1 MNKFFKEFKEFAEKG
16 SAVDMAVG
24 VIVGAAMNGVV
35 GSLVKDVIMPPIG
48 ILLGNVDF
56 SQFFIVLKN
65 PTHETFNTVAAAN
78 AAGATTLNIGLFT
91 NTIISFI
98 ITLFAVFMFVRIMN
112 KIRDKRVTTRK
123 CPYCMKED
131 VSASATIC
139 PYCCSKLTPVPVTG
153 AALKTPNI
161 KQIGKKLGKIIGK

>member
-1 MNKFFKEFKEFAEKG
+1 MKKFFQEFKEFAEKG

-24 VIVGAAMNGVV
+24 VIVGGAMNGVV
-35 GSLVKDVIMPPIG
+35 TSLVKDVIMPPIG

-56 SQFFIVLKN
+56 SQFFIVLRN
-65 PTHETFNTVAAAN
+65 PSGAEFTSLAAAQ

-91 NTIISFI
+91 NAIISFVI
-98 ITLFAVFMFVRIMN
+98 MLFAVFMFVRIMN

-131 VSASATIC
+131 VSVAATKC
-139 PYCCSKLTPVPVTG
+139 PYCNSALKPVPVTEAG
-153 AALKTPNI
+153 LKTPDI
-161 KQIGKKLGKIIGK
+161 KAIGKKLGKIIGK